1 MTLALPVGAGT
12 ETAISYQGSTP
23 ADYLIPQGKTISP
36 DNRPDEAG
44 YSRNLLRNQFEEL
57 EAKQVSQVGYGRR
70 AWHRGRMGDWHSIG
84 TNAKS
89 CDVRFIAYL
98 AA

>member
-36 DNRPDEAG
+36 DNRPDESVIAATYRG
-44 YSRNLLRNQFEEL
+44 TSLTKLEL
-57 EAKQVSQVGYGRR
+57 EIRIGRCVWQDR
-70 AWHRGRMGDWHSIG
+70 GWHAPPDGTIWHGIAHSHSAW
-84 TNAKS
+84 TA
-89 CDVRFIAYL
+89 AYSTL
-98 AA
+98 